1 MIDQR
6 LPWNGREG
14 FVYGS
19 VIALI
24 TCIFMMTFCVSVNNG
39 CFDAGTVA
47 HAMVSLPLV
56 WLSVM
61 LLMNLFVARI
71 AAKTVSIFTVPS
83 DSFYAKNTISIIACV
98 LMMSMLMTLIGP
110 AIGHVFQ
117 GESIILALQDWPSSW
132 PRNFCAA
139 FWCEMLLAQPIAR
152 ALMKSIHTNKVSG
165 PEGEGL
171 LRVRV

>member
-1 MIDQR
+1 MIEPR

-24 TCIFMMTFCVSVNNG
+24 TCIFMMSFGICTKNNCLDLG
-39 CFDAGTVA
+39 LVA
-47 HAMVSLPLV
+47 RSMIALPFV
-56 WLSVM
+56 WIAAM
-61 LLMNLFVARI
+61 LLINLFVGRVTN
-71 AAKTVSIFTVPS
+71 KVVPKFTNPT
-83 DSFYAKNTISIIACV
+83 DSFYTIITMNIIVTV

-110 AIGHVFQ
+110 AIGHIFQ
-117 GESIILALQDWPSSW
+117 GESILLAIQDWPAAW

-152 ALMKSIHTNKVSG
+152 ALMKYIHTHWVSVQQT
-165 PEGEGL
+165 EKI
-171 LRVRV
+171 

>member
-1 MIDQR
+1 MMDQR

-14 FVYGS
+14 FIYGS

-24 TCIFMMTFCVSVNNG
+24 TCIFMMTFCVSVSNG
-39 CFDAGTVA
+39 RFDAGIVA
-47 HAMVSLPLV
+47 QAMISLPLV

-71 AAKTVSIFTVPS
+71 ASRFVSRFTEPS
-83 DSFYAKNTISIIACV
+83 DSFYTKITFSIIACV

-117 GESIILALQDWPSSW
+117 GESIVLAVQDWPSAW

-152 ALMKSIHTNKVSG
+152 ALMKSIHTRKSSE
-165 PEGEGL
+165 PESEQT
-171 LRVRV
+171 V